1 MAWLTARATLEEGV
15 EGFLFG
21 GIIKAKQEN
30 KAIPPNKPPPKSELE
45 NPLMKNSTEAIQFLW
60 PDHGLCLLADD
71 LTVSDPCVLCSHS
84 QGLCKGHSVG
94 SWWCSL
100 LHR

>member
-45 NPLMKNSTEAIQFLW
+45 NPLMKILQRLFSSCGQITAYFFLQM
-60 PDHGLCLLADD
+60 
-71 LTVSDPCVLCSHS
+71 TS
-84 QGLCKGHSVG
+84 QYRTHVFFILVVKDYA
-94 SWWCSL
+94 
-100 LHR
+100 RIIR